1 MLIPGLIWGASF
13 LFIAEGLRSI
23 GPNGVAFVRILIGFT
38 TLALFPRAW
47 QSVPRREWLWIVVV
61 GTLWMGLPLALVPH
75 AEQHVSSAITGMLN
89 AAVPLFA
96 AIVATIVA
104 RQLPPRGVLAGLVVG
119 ITGAVLMALPTVR
132 AGRSSMTGVLLIL
145 AAVASYGIALN
156 VAGPLQRRNGALPV
170 IWRAQAVAVLLTAPL
185 GIPDLLAAHWSPV
198 PLLSLVALGALGTG
212 VAYVLITVAAG
223 RVGATRASANNFLIP
238 PVALL
243 LGVTLRGEHVPPLAV
258 AGATVAVTGAWLMQ
272 RARLGAAVEAAASAR

>member
-1 MLIPGLIWGASF
+1 MLLVLIPGLIWGASF

-23 GPNGVAFVRILIGFT
+23 GPNGVAFVRILIGFM

-47 QSVPRREWLWIVVV
+47 KSVPPSEWLGIVVV

-75 AEQHVSSAITGMLN
+75 AEQYVSSAITGMLN

-104 RQLPPRGVLAGLVVG
+104 RQLPPRGVLAGLVVVG
-119 ITGAVLMALPTVR
+119 I
-132 AGRSSMTGVLLIL
+132 
-145 AAVASYGIALN
+145 
-156 VAGPLQRRNGALPV
+156 
-170 IWRAQAVAVLLTAPL
+170 
-185 GIPDLLAAHWSPV
+185 
-198 PLLSLVALGALGTG
+198 
-212 VAYVLITVAAG
+212 AYVLITVAAG

-243 LGVTLRGEHVPPLAV
+243 LGVTLRGEHVARLAV
-258 AGATVAVTGAWLMQ
+258 AGAAVAVTGAWLMQ
-272 RARLGAAVEAAASAR
+272 RARLSAPSTRLLLPS

>member
-1 MLIPGLIWGASF
+1 M
-13 LFIAEGLRSI
+13 
-23 GPNGVAFVRILIGFT
+23 RILIGFM
-38 TLALFPRAW
+38 TLALFPQAW
-47 QSVPRREWLWIVVV
+47 RSVPRSEWLGIVVV

-132 AGRSSMTGVLLIL
+132 EGRSSTTGVFLIL
-145 AAVASYGIALN
+145 GAVTSYGIALN
-156 VAGPLQRRNGALPV
+156 VAGPLQQRNGALPV

-243 LGVTLRGEHVPPLAV
+243 LGVTLRGEHVPGLAV
-258 AGATVAVTGAWLMQ
+258 AGAAVAVTGAWLMQ
-272 RARLGAAVEAAASAR
+272 RARLGAPATVLAGSRQAS